1 MVADATVD
9 FMRFLIKHGMN
20 IEQVSLAA
28 DSLAAHL
35 AALVGQSFEG
45 KIEAIYGKNMLTIF
59 LYNIF
64 FSVKPKKYRMNLF
77 VSI

>member
-35 AALVGQSFEG
+35 AALIGQSFEG
-45 KIEAIYGKNMLTIF
+45 KIEAIYGKYA
-59 LYNIF
+59 LY
-64 FSVKPKKYRMNLF
+64 SSYKTQEK
-77 VSI
+77 